1 MDAGYYLIL
10 SDFDSSIYNKD
21 DLYIYFFNH
30 MDGMRE
36 KYLLLLSSLFILST
50 CLGMIVCVIKDI
62 KNGAKKIVY
71 NVVES

>member
-10 SDFDSSIYNKD
+10 SDFDSSIYNND
-21 DLYIYFFNH
+21 DLYIYFFNY